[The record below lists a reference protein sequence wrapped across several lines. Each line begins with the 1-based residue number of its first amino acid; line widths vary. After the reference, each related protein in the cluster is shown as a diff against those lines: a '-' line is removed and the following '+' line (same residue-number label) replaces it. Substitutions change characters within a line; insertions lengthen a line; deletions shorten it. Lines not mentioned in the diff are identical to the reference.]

1 MPPGESR
8 VKRKQRHQEAVD
20 RNSYWAALTPEQQWA
35 ELNKI
40 HGKNRGAS
48 SQRKRLL
55 KKLPTLQWTPPPY
68 SGLA

>member
-1 MPPGESR
+1 MPSEMSR
-8 VKRKQRHQEAVD
+8 RKRAVRHQEALD

-55 KKLPTLQWTPPPY
+55 KKLPTLQWTPPSY
-68 SGLA
+68 AQ